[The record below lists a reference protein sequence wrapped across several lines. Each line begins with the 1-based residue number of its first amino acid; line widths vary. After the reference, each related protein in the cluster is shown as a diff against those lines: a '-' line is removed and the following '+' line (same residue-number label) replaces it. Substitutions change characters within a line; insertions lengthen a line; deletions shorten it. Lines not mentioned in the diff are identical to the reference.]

1 MNAQRPGTPA
11 HVSAPAVPSTEAA
24 LRDEEDF
31 NQAAATQLSNTR
43 KTAENW
49 KNGLAGLLTL
59 VTTVLFIKGKSTVD
73 EFTPGWRIVVGVV
86 LLAALAVTV
95 WGTWLSLRAAYGT
108 PKIIRAADV
117 AAHGGLTGWR
127 LEQTESTINDLE
139 VARILAVGAASL
151 IAVVIA
157 LSWWTRKAPPA
168 YVSVMKG
175 SSTYCGE
182 LTRFDT
188 GTLELRIDAKHT
200 MTISVQDVAS
210 LKVVSSCPS

>member
-1 MNAQRPGTPA
+1 MNAQPGTPA
-11 HVSAPAVPSTEAA
+11 RVSAPAVASTEAA
-24 LRDEEDF
+24 LRDEEEL

-86 LLAALAVTV
+86 LLAALAVAV

-108 PKIIRAADV
+108 PKVVRAADV
-117 AAHGGLTGWR
+117 AAQGGLTGWR
-127 LEQTESTINDLE
+127 LDQTESAIGDLT
-139 VARILAVGAASL
+139 VARILAVVAAGL

-168 YVSVMKG
+168 YVSVTKG

-182 LTRFDT
+182 LTRFDN
-188 GTLELRIDAKHT
+188 GTLDLRIDSKHT
-200 MTISVQDVAS
+200 MTLSVQAVGS
-210 LKVVSSCPS
+210 LKLVSSCPS